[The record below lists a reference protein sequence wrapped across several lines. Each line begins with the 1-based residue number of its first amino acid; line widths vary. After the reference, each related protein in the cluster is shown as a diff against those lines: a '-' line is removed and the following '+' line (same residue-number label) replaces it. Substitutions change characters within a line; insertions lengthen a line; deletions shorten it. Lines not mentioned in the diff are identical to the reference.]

1 MKQWKQILCAAA
13 LIAGTGL
20 FAESYTSDGF
30 SAEISKNGMLMNLKY
45 KGQLL
50 CNQIQINGGY
60 HLPKDAKKYDARFFQ
75 GWDYTGQA
83 VCKREGTTMTATT
96 ESKLGNT
103 VLKDAADYKVEMTL
117 TPKKITVKSSVKLN
131 VPLLTNY
138 TLFQSILSMPPALF
152 GRGVK
157 CVTDK
162 GQERFEVLADP
173 LLSPLEQ
180 EHSFLARQQRNALSS
195 WIPACGAERISPS
208 ISLHP
213 RNGPRRMWNI
223 RPAPHTS
230 GSSRSL
236 LNRKRKK
243 LSEGRPAFQMRS
255 LPPAGSSSRFC

>member
-1 MKQWKQILCAAA
+1 MKQWKQIFCTAA

-83 VCKREGTTMTATT
+83 VCKREGTTMTATI

-162 GQERFEVLADP
+162 GQERFEVLPETFNKAFQ
-173 LLSPLEQ
+173 LKGRSI
-180 EHSFLARQQRNALSS
+180 ALSTGKGTFILS
-195 WIPACGAERISPS
+195 AAKEECIDFMDS
-208 ISLHP
+208 
-213 RNGPRRMWNI
+213 RMWGGKDFSFYI
-223 RPAPHTS
+223 T
-230 GSSRSL
+230 
-236 LNRKRKK
+236 
-243 LSEGRPAFQMRS
+243 
-255 LPPAGSSSRFC
+255 PPAKWTEKDVEYPAGTTYQWEFSLSFEPEA